1 MALLTLFPI
10 DIHIIKAHK
19 DKITY
24 IAELQNGNLVSSTI
38 KGEIKIWK
46 IKSNSYLCLK
56 ILENENNDRINMVIP
71 FNGNRFASCS
81 DDKTITIWES
91 TFPFSKKQILKK
103 HKESVDYILELS
115 NNNQLVSYSSNS
127 DICFWKNDDY
137 ALVQSM
143 DLLIANKITY
153 MKVIAYDKIALSF
166 QDRKKG
172 SIIIINI
179 NNYHFSLYETF
190 IGNNN
195 DSLYWNN
202 TVTSMIMLDN
212 LSIICGCG
220 DGSLCRFNI
229 FEGVTKNKTEFNNL
243 YQQEIKSIIDLGN
256 RLLAITD
263 KDSITFYKY

>member
-1 MALLTLFPI
+1 
-10 DIHIIKAHK
+10 
-19 DKITY
+19 
-24 IAELQNGNLVSSTI
+24 
-38 KGEIKIWK
+38 
-46 IKSNSYLCLK
+46 
-56 ILENENNDRINMVIP
+56 
-71 FNGNRFASCS
+71 
-81 DDKTITIWES
+81 
-91 TFPFSKKQILKK
+91 
-103 HKESVDYILELS
+103 
-115 NNNQLVSYSSNS
+115 
-127 DICFWKNDDY
+127 
-137 ALVQSM
+137 M